1 LVQMCLNPLHS
12 SIYHRS
18 HLPLHPLLF
27 Y

>member
-12 SIYHRS
+12 SIYHCS